1 MIANTKTGVLLAG
14 TIGKAP
20 ELRRVGQN
28 DRPVLKFSLRYGSED
43 DGAGKRRGKYIDV
56 DIWNKA
62 EELDGMLAEDDAVV
76 VIARE
81 IKSREYNGK
90 TYYSVSADGVFPGA
104 EVVFRWMQQIVDML
118 PATPAPAIAGSISE
132 ASSTPDFAG
141 HELYT
146 GEQLNHYTPKDRTAA
161 KAADLER
168 PIADAEDLPF

>member
-28 DRPVLKFSLRYGSED
+28 GRPVLKFSLRYGSEED
-43 DGAGKRRGKYIDV
+43 STGKHRGKYIDV
-56 DIWNKA
+56 NVWSKA

-118 PATPAPAIAGSISE
+118 PAASPPAIAGAE
-132 ASSTPDFAG
+132 AGPMPDFAG
-141 HELYT
+141 HELYA
-146 GEQLNHYTPKDRTAA
+146 GERLSHYAPKDRTAA
-161 KAADLER
+161 KTADLER
-168 PIADAEDLPF
+168 PIEDAEDLPF